1 MDFSGCIYAPKD
13 KTTHLPCRCQREK
26 MAPRHLLW
34 LTSGYYGIPVFLVRL
49 RTYSVSFMVE
59 TSRSPLALNG
69 YRPSPQ
75 RHGAYGGLTEAS
87 IIPLPTR
94 YSEEPKK
101 WMILATNSPA
111 AAAAA
116 SARRGC
122 CSSPRSGDGIHDIL
136 ISGQVFVDPILG
148 IIR

>member
-1 MDFSGCIYAPKD
+1 VDFSGCIYAPKD
-13 KTTHLPCRCQREK
+13 KTTLVVPLPK
-26 MAPRHLLW
+26 
-34 LTSGYYGIPVFLVRL
+34 GK
-49 RTYSVSFMVE
+49 
-59 TSRSPLALNG
+59 NG
-69 YRPSPQ
+69 NRRSPQ

-94 YSEEPKK
+94 HSEEPKK
-101 WMILATNSPA
+101 WMILATNSPS

-122 CSSPRSGDGIHDIL
+122 CSSPRPGDGIHDIL